1 MRSSTAPTTCS
12 REDAP
17 PAEIVARVRAA
28 RRAQEMQEQLL
39 SREHDLEAMAYH
51 DELTGVANR
60 RYAVRQLHALLSR
73 ARRHD
78 QELSV
83 VLLDADR
90 FKALNDRHGHGAGD
104 DVLRGLAARL
114 RSRVREED
122 IVARFGGEEFLIVL
136 PDTGAEGA
144 ASAAEDLRASVAAQP
159 FPVGRFALPLTVSV
173 GWATWRGET
182 LERLVARADRGL
194 YAAKESGAR
203 LRAPGR
209 LRGARR
215 RRAERSRRRAQRV
228 VTTSVCAAPGDVGDG
243 DLEAAVRVAL
253 VGVHLAPVEPDLVD
267 LRVGGQRRADPQRGP
282 GRGPSTVVVN
292 VRPLCC
298 ARTSTLP
305 DRRGGCPSRRSARS
319 TAAGH
324 HLEPAAAE
332 VRRTPSCWWTTGQAV
347 P

>member
-1 MRSSTAPTTCS
+1 MTGFRASCGAVTTDGSLTRTRVLIAHPSQRAREAMREVLEQVGAAVAEAASRDDVLGAARAQGADVLLLHAALGCAVADVKGDPDLFRIAVVVVGEPGDVASTLDALERGAHDVL

-17 PAEIVARVRAA
+17 PAEVVARVRAA

-90 FKALNDRHGHGAGD
+90 FTALNDRHGHGAGD

-136 PDTGAEGA
+136 PDTGADGA
-144 ASAAEDLRASVAAQP
+144 AIAAEDVRAAVAAQP

-173 GWATWRGET
+173 GWATWRGES

-194 YAAKESGAR
+194 YAAKESGR
-203 LRAPGR
+203 DCVR
-209 LRGARR
+209 
-215 RRAERSRRRAQRV
+215 
-228 VTTSVCAAPGDVGDG
+228 PGDSAG
-243 DLEAAVRVAL
+243 A
-253 VGVHLAPVEPDLVD
+253 
-267 LRVGGQRRADPQRGP
+267 
-282 GRGPSTVVVN
+282 
-292 VRPLCC
+292 
-298 ARTSTLP
+298 
-305 DRRGGCPSRRSARS
+305 PSR
-319 TAAGH
+319 
-324 HLEPAAAE
+324 
-332 VRRTPSCWWTTGQAV
+332 
-347 P
+347 